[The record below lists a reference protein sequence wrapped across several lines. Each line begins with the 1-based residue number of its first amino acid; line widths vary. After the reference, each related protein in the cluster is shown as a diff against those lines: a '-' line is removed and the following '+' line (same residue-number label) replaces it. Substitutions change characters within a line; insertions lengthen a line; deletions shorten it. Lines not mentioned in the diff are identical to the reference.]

1 MWPSVRLQ
9 DFKQDTT
16 SALERRI
23 PAAWSKANRCTGTDA
38 DGLTKA
44 MTCVSGETLAIKPRS
59 VLKPVKEH
67 YFIVLLPAVVF
78 IESNLYWTTLS
89 VPTRTYWKRIVTR
102 SDIYRKRAGSW
113 LRNFVITY
121 LSIPTSKY
129 SVMQYIALWIHLT
142 EQLNNK

>member
-9 DFKQDTT
+9 DFKQDST

-44 MTCVSGETLAIKPRS
+44 MTCVFGETLAIKPRS

-89 VPTRTYWKRIVTR
+89 VPTRTYRNGIVTR
-102 SDIYRKRAGSW
+102 RDVYGKRAGS
-113 LRNFVITY
+113 
-121 LSIPTSKY
+121 
-129 SVMQYIALWIHLT
+129 
-142 EQLNNK
+142 